1 MSSAVIPPTVSVVA
15 AGTLLIL
22 VAGAPGA
29 AHADEAPGGGAE
41 TRIVDGSA
49 ASVEDHPWAVALTDP
64 GDFPE
69 RPGGQYC
76 GGALVRPDKVVTAA
90 HCVDTPEE
98 REGLQV
104 VAGRTDL
111 RTDEGWTRE
120 AVAVWSH
127 DQVVPEPEPGSGL
140 TPRPGGDVAVVTL
153 DRPLPLPTL
162 PLARPGDGDLAGR
175 TGTVLGWGATDFDRP
190 REGSPV
196 LMKAC
201 LPILD
206 DDTWTRSAEA
216 YGLLYDPAHFV
227 GAGFPSGGPAIGP
240 GDSGGPLVVDGRLV
254 GVVHDQIAV
263 DGPPPDLARLY
274 SLFSEVP
281 AFADAIDDHLGPGSG
296 APGPRLS
303 DRPHGH

>member
-1 MSSAVIPPTVSVVA
+1 MPADAVSRTGSLAISASLALVVGA
-15 AGTLLIL
+15 SGT
-22 VAGAPGA
+22 
-29 AHADEAPGGGAE
+29 AHADAASGGGAE
-41 TRIVDGSA
+41 TRIVDGSP
-49 ASVEDHPWAVALTDP
+49 ASVADHPWMVALTDP
-64 GDFPE
+64 EDFPG
-69 RPGGQYC
+69 RPGGQHC

-90 HCVDTPEE
+90 HCVDEPED

-111 RTDEGWTRE
+111 RTDAGWTRE

-127 DQVVPEPEPGSGL
+127 DQVVPEPEPGSDL

-162 PLARPGDGDLAGR
+162 PLARPGDGDLTDPGR
-175 TGTVLGWGATDFDRP
+175 TGTVLGWGATDVGRP

-196 LMKAC
+196 LMKARV
-201 LPILD
+201 PILD

-216 YGLLYDPAHFV
+216 YGLLYDPAHFA
-227 GAGFPSGGPAIGP
+227 GAGFSSGGPAIGP

-254 GVVHDQIAV
+254 GVVHDQIPI
-263 DGPPPDLARLY
+263 DGPPPDLSRLY

-281 AFADAIDDHLGPGSG
+281 AFAHAIDDHLGPG
-296 APGPRLS
+296 ARGPRLPEW
-303 DRPHGH
+303 RHGH